1 MKRSHRLFFAI
12 PFDTA
17 TKNLYDRICDNIKKS
32 HTNVNTIIGKEEVGP
47 SRIYSDILLFK
58 SQNRELTKQIVAQ
71 IQDADIV
78 IADLT
83 NNNPNVHF
91 ELGIALMENK
101 NILRVT
107 GRSLTELG
115 FDIRNLEVFSYK
127 DEDQLAKIIIN
138 YLGTFFK
145 IKGLEF
151 SEENAPL
158 YFKGSDQIKLRANDI
173 SRNLDIKSN
182 FPRNF
187 IMRDGGIRVVFE
199 IINARSP
206 ADWFGI
212 YFRAAD
218 PPWVAS
224 YLVYVRQSG
233 YLEIAAYPGTRIIK
247 TLFIG
252 HPISGKHELRLDFE
266 NNYLEVHMDDA
277 RLETDKLS
285 HQKAGYV
292 FPAAHHSDVDLHSEE
307 IVCRDTIEWD

>member
-1 MKRSHRLFFAI
+1 
-12 PFDTA
+12 
-17 TKNLYDRICDNIKKS
+17 
-32 HTNVNTIIGKEEVGP
+32 VVGKEEVGP
-47 SRIYSDILLFK
+47 SPIYSDIVLFK

-71 IQDADIV
+71 IQYADIV

-83 NNNPNVHF
+83 HNNPNVHF

-127 DEDQLAKIIIN
+127 DENHLTKIIIQ
-138 YLGTFFK
+138 YMETFFK

-158 YFKGSDQIKLRANDI
+158 YFKGSGPIELKANNSSKNIDLQ
-173 SRNLDIKSN
+173 SNYPRNLVI
-182 FPRNF
+182 
-187 IMRDGGIRVVFE
+187 RDGGIRVVFE
-199 IINARSP
+199 ISNARSP
-206 ADWFGI
+206 ADWFGV
-212 YFRAAD
+212 YFRAVD
-218 PPWVAS
+218 PPWRAS

-233 YLEIAAYPGTRIIK
+233 HLEIAAYPGTRIIK
-247 TLFIG
+247 KLSTG
-252 HPISGKHELRLDFE
+252 QHISGHHELTLEFE
-266 NNYLEVHMDDA
+266 NNYLEVHLGDF

-285 HQKAGYV
+285 HQIAGYV
-292 FPAAHHSDVDLHSEE
+292 WSAAHYADVVVHSEE